1 MIFFKIWVL
10 VFFFFSLSFLI
21 KTCSV
26 VNLPHKIHRN
36 NFSLKKK
43 QKQKLSLYTIVS
55 SGTLFLAM
63 LRTTSISPS
72 WPLSLHLISLLTHP
86 SPSYMGM
93 SIDWQRKFTFS
104 NKDAK
109 YAKNINTDAKNKNK
123 RETRQRK
130 VFKLSS
136 TCWNGGNRMIWD
148 GICGEGRG
156 TKFAAL
162 KKRKIKKDIF
172 KINPWL

>member
-1 MIFFKIWVL
+1 MIFLKIWVL
-10 VFFFFSLSFLI
+10 GFFFPSLSFLV

-43 QKQKLSLYTIVS
+43 KKRLSLYTIS
-55 SGTLFLAM
+55 SGTL
-63 LRTTSISPS
+63 S
-72 WPLSLHLISLLTHP
+72 WQCYVPLKFPHPGRYHFIWYPFLTHP
-86 SPSYMGM
+86 SPSYMGTS
-93 SIDWQRKFTFS
+93 SIDWQRKFTFL

-148 GICGEGRG
+148 GICGEGR
-156 TKFAAL
+156 KKNLLL
-162 KKRKIKKDIF
+162 KKKVK
-172 KINPWL
+172 